1 MGSQRAG
8 RDGDDIMLKV
18 PSSML
23 CDLERSQAEPF
34 DGREDVIGGFVP
46 SEGFGI
52 FVDDVDGKR
61 PVVTLPGCNST
72 ASARLAC

>member
-1 MGSQRAG
+1 
-8 RDGDDIMLKV
+8 
-18 PSSML
+18 ML

-52 FVDDVDGKR
+52 FVDDVDVVEDRLFQFGGSE
-61 PVVTLPGCNST
+61 PVNDFETPTVSIY
-72 ASARLAC
+72 